1 MQFNFKTFSAF
12 ATKAYRE
19 LGENAYT
26 LDEVLPVSKT
36 MAKLKALSDKEVK
49 ATPSDLLQPGDKQA
63 GLAVQGSRPSYA
75 DEKNGDSTIKR
86 GRKNQL

>member
-19 LGENAYT
+19 LGESAYT

-36 MAKLKALSDKEVK
+36 MAKLKALSDKEK
-49 ATPSDLLQPGDKQA
+49 AAPSDLLQPGGKQA
-63 GLAVQGSRPSYA
+63 GLTVQGSRPSYA